1 VSRIIVPLMTVEP
14 FPQHPVGLGD
24 QADVVTDGF
33 KEDALMLCALV
44 HGINPAVHV
53 GELLM
58 HVGEL
63 LMHLGELLMH
73 LGELL
78 PYVSKLLPYLGE
90 GTSNF
95 LPERSQLLLHA
106 AITTISAANRQGV
119 SLWNHS
125 RVAVNGQIWL

>member
-33 KEDALMLCALV
+33 KEDALMACALV
-44 HGINPAVHV
+44 HGINPAV
-53 GELLM
+53 